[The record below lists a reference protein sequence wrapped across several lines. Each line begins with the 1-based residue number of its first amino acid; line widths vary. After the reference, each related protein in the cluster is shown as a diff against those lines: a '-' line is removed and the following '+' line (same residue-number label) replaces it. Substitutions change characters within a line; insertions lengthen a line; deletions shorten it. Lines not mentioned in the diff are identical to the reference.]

1 MPAINM
7 LSPAGLKESDVK
19 AMNKKSPN
27 KVDELENIAEDQEN
41 ENSASGPDMSGQ
53 GTN

>member
-7 LSPAGLKESDVK
+7 ISPAGLKESDVK

-41 ENSASGPDMSGQ
+41 ENSASGPDMSGK